1 MLLNHVNWIIGNW
14 QLSHNIWYR
23 GLFFFFLQNLFWLLL
38 ILSTALLTQCITD
51 SMGGITDSM
60 DMSLSKLQ
68 EVVMD
73 REAWRAKVHGVAKN
87 WTWLSDWTKLNF
99 INKILKTSWFC
110 SLLGEFEILISNYWK
125 SMLKCNRLN
134 ILIILTSLIWT
145 FK

>member
-87 WTWLSDWTKLNF
+87 WTWLSDWTKLNL